1 LDYILSRI
9 IYQAKAF
16 VMSASRQQD
25 EVATKMASI
34 TSRLDKIE
42 KEQPKAMEELHDLL
56 ESRINGVVQIL
67 RDYLNSDD
75 VSARF
80 TTWTLEEV
88 PEVESSWE
96 DTKSN
101 IMNALANRLREIIEH
116 WEEDH
121 QVFLDSRLFLLQL
134 IEQRLNFVKEQ
145 LRNLQVAAT
154 VYDLDVPEIL
164 PADEELTTVQKCA
177 IFYCCIFLYV
187 VQEEISQFLSVFKL
201 LRSLWKD
208 GEDVYHLLRYK
219 INKPAVM
226 AKKSKAYLS
235 YATDESVL
243 KKIVNDQLKEAELY
257 LKEVEA
263 RIPKM
268 IEADKMLC
276 KRLGDEKR
284 SQKEIKDLYQPILDE
299 ASAIR
304 GHLAVFALQDTGA
317 ADIRRE
323 ELDWKE
329 NMLSRLGCGA
339 FATVYQGKMRRQ
351 GKEQTVALKVYSDVL
366 DSKNASLII
375 MEVKRL
381 R

>member
-1 LDYILSRI
+1 
-9 IYQAKAF
+9 
-16 VMSASRQQD
+16 M
-25 EVATKMASI
+25 
-34 TSRLDKIE
+34 
-42 KEQPKAMEELHDLL
+42 
-56 ESRINGVVQIL
+56 
-67 RDYLNSDD
+67 
-75 VSARF
+75 
-80 TTWTLEEV
+80 
-88 PEVESSWE
+88 
-96 DTKSN
+96 
-101 IMNALANRLREIIEH
+101 
-116 WEEDH
+116 
-121 QVFLDSRLFLLQL
+121 
-134 IEQRLNFVKEQ
+134 
-145 LRNLQVAAT
+145 
-154 VYDLDVPEIL
+154 
-164 PADEELTTVQKCA
+164 
-177 IFYCCIFLYV
+177 
-187 VQEEISQFLSVFKL
+187 
-201 LRSLWKD
+201 RSLWKD
-208 GEDVYHLLRYK
+208 GEDVYYLLRYK

-299 ASAIR
+299 ASAIS